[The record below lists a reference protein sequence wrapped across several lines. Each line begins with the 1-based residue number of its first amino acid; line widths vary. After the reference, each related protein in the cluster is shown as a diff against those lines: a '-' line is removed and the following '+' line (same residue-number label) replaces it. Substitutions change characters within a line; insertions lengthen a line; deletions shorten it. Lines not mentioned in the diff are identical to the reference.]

1 MLLTNPGPYFGLDA
15 RGPRIARRFLKENFL
30 QHTMNAVPESSPLAF
45 LRKSK
50 LVGGGFL
57 VAALAIVFGV
67 FITGCRHGHD
77 PNVVATVNNKPI
89 MKDDVDMLY
98 KQMLGDSSQEPS
110 TEQAD
115 IMRLNAVQ
123 SLIKQEVL
131 MQRAAKLHLTASDE
145 EVQAKLEEIKAP
157 YTQEEFQQKLDQQ
170 HMTLAKL
177 KDETRRNKTEE
188 KLFNKE
194 INSKINITDAD
205 IANYYN
211 AHKVAFNVPEP
222 QYHLAE
228 IVVTSIPAPKQQAGN
243 LQNSKATNDAE
254 AKRKIDMIRNRIS
267 SGEDFGMLAANFSEM
282 PNNAQSGGDMGVISE
297 SQLKT
302 HADVYAAISKLK
314 PGQVTSVLPV
324 YEATPVG
331 KKAVGYA
338 IYKLLDKESAGQHD
352 LNDPRV
358 QQAIRKQLRDARSQL
373 LQNAYIE
380 MLQDQARVVNYY
392 AENIF
397 KNGVQ

>member
-1 MLLTNPGPYFGLDA
+1 M
-15 RGPRIARRFLKENFL
+15 ARRFLKEKFL

-50 LVGGGFL
+50 LVAGGFL
-57 VAALAIVFGV
+57 IAALAVVFGIS
-67 FITGCRHGHD
+67 ITGCHHGHD

-157 YTQEEFQQKLDQQ
+157 YTQEEFQKKLDQQ

-177 KDETRRNKTEE
+177 KDEIRRNKTEE

-194 INSKINITDAD
+194 INSKINVTDAD
-205 IANYYN
+205 ITNYYN

-228 IVVTSIPAPKQQAGN
+228 IVVTSIPAPAQQAGN
-243 LQNSKATNDAE
+243 LQNSKAANDAE

-314 PGQVTSVLPV
+314 PGQVTGVLPV
-324 YEATPVG
+324 YDTPG
-331 KKAVGYA
+331 SKRAVGYA

>member
-57 VAALAIVFGV
+57 VAALAIVLGV
-67 FITGCRHGHD
+67 FINGCRHGHD

-177 KDETRRNKTEE
+177 KDEIRRNKTEE

-243 LQNSKATNDAE
+243 LQNSKATNDSE

>member
-1 MLLTNPGPYFGLDA
+1 MK
-15 RGPRIARRFLKENFL
+15 RFLK
-30 QHTMNAVPESSPLAF
+30 AG
-45 LRKSK
+45 
-50 LVGGGFL
+50 LV
-57 VAALAIVFGV
+57 LAIAG
-67 FITGCRHGHD
+67 TGLAHAATTEL
-77 PNVVATVNNKPI
+77 VVATVNNKPI

-177 KDETRRNKTEE
+177 KDEIRRNKTEE

-205 IANYYN
+205 ITNYYN

-254 AKRKIDMIRNRIS
+254 AKRKIDMIRNRIG
-267 SGEDFGMLAANFSEM
+267 SGEDFGMLAANFSES
-282 PNNAQSGGDMGVISE
+282 PSNAQSGGDMGVISE

-324 YEATPVG
+324 YEATPGG

-380 MLQDQARVVNYY
+380 MLQDQARVSNYY

>member
-1 MLLTNPGPYFGLDA
+1 
-15 RGPRIARRFLKENFL
+15 
-30 QHTMNAVPESSPLAF
+30 MNAAPDRLPLTL
-45 LRKSK
+45 LRKFK
-50 LVGGGFL
+50 IAGGFWA
-57 VAALAIVFGV
+57 AALAVAFGF
-67 FITGCRHGHD
+67 FITGCHHGHD
-77 PNVVATVNNKPI
+77 ANVVATVNNKPI
-89 MKDDVDMLY
+89 MQADVEVRY
-98 KQMLGDSSQEPS
+98 QATLGDSHQHPS
-110 TEQAD
+110 KEQAD
-115 IMRLNAVQ
+115 IVRLNIVHD
-123 SLIKQEVL
+123 LIDHEIL

-157 YTQEEFQQKLDQQ
+157 YTKEEFQKWLDQQ
-170 HMTLAKL
+170 HLTLDKL
-177 KDETRRNKTEE
+177 KDEIRRNKTEE

-194 INSKINITDAD
+194 INSKINITDSD
-205 IANYYN
+205 ITSYYN
-211 AHKVAFNVPEP
+211 EHKVDFNVPEP

-228 IVVTSIPAPKQQAGN
+228 IVVTSLSAPAQQAGN
-243 LQNSKATNDAE
+243 LQNSKASNDGE
-254 AKRKIDMIRNRIS
+254 AKRKIDMIRNRIA
-267 SGEDFGMLAANFSEM
+267 SGEDFGMLAANFSER
-282 PNNAQSGGDMGVISE
+282 PDNAQSGGDMGVISE

-302 HADVYAAISKLK
+302 HPDVYTAISKLK

-324 YEATPVG
+324 YETTPVA
-331 KKAVGYA
+331 KRPVGYA

-352 LNDPRV
+352 LSDPRV